1 MEVAAA
7 GISKRSAL
15 EWIAAQIGVDAAQ
28 TIAFGDMPNDT
39 EMLTWAGHG
48 VAMGNAEESLK
59 EIADEVTLTND
70 EDGVAAVLSRW
81 F

>member
-1 MEVAAA
+1 
-7 GISKRSAL
+7 
-15 EWIAAQIGVDAAQ
+15 
-28 TIAFGDMPNDT
+28 MPNDT

-70 EDGVAAVLSRW
+70 EDGVATVLERW